1 MKRTAA
7 RVETGAVL
15 TFPTALA
22 TESGTISLNISR
34 RVGASSTLMPN
45 AQFLSR
51 FKGDAYHEM
60 AEITDVVD
68 VPATTL
74 SAVAEDIGINHIDFL
89 KLDTQGNEYD
99 ILAAAGSFLRRVSV
113 IKVEVEFVELYA
125 GQKLFADVDMLL
137 RSYGFELFDL
147 VSEPACRRPHVRPDL
162 GPEVCRLIWGD
173 GIYVRAPYD
182 FDDPRAVVKSII
194 LAELGLV
201 DPALYILM
209 ENPHLNLASRDS
221 LAAIVSARSEPRT
234 IRRRLRRAIERA
246 LKIRV
251 SVNAYDW
258 SQGQAAAPAVRRD
271 NPVYRGAKSVE

>member
-1 MKRTAA
+1 MKSPYSLFLGDLRPLLLFDVGARNASFDLTRLHADSCIVAFEPNPAEFERMKRTAA

-89 KLDTQGNEYD
+89 KLDTQGNEYY

-113 IKVEVEFVELYA
+113 IKDEV
-125 GQKLFADVDMLL
+125 
-137 RSYGFELFDL
+137 
-147 VSEPACRRPHVRPDL
+147 
-162 GPEVCRLIWGD
+162 
-173 GIYVRAPYD
+173 
-182 FDDPRAVVKSII
+182 
-194 LAELGLV
+194 
-201 DPALYILM
+201 
-209 ENPHLNLASRDS
+209 
-221 LAAIVSARSEPRT
+221 
-234 IRRRLRRAIERA
+234 
-246 LKIRV
+246 
-251 SVNAYDW
+251 
-258 SQGQAAAPAVRRD
+258 
-271 NPVYRGAKSVE
+271 